1 MKNSVYLPPS
11 EEKLAHILW
20 ENEPMKVID
29 IVRIAR
35 ECWDWKR
42 TTTTTLLKR
51 LEEKGIVKNE
61 NAMLSSKIG
70 KDEFYTSQSREFVN
84 DVYGGSLPQFVASFI
99 GKKKLSAAQVAELK
113 ELIERHQDESRVW

>member
-1 MKNSVYLPPS
+1 MKTQRNLPPS

-20 ENEPMKVID
+20 ENEPIKVID
-29 IVRIAR
+29 IVRIAQER
-35 ECWDWKR
+35 WDWKR

-70 KDEFYTSQSREFVN
+70 RDAFYTTQSREFVN
-84 DVYGGSLPQFVASFI
+84 DVYGGSLPQFIASFI
-99 GKKKLSAAQVAELK
+99 GKKKLSAEQVAQLK
-113 ELIERHQDESRVW
+113 ELIDQHLDKDNT